1 MFVLINT
8 IVKTYRYAL
17 FCKGGKNMNKVKN
30 FARRADK
37 KLHSFRMMSVLILSI
52 LTISLVLF
60 GVMATT
66 AIKLHNISAEN
77 EYYSKAAES
86 HLSASFIDVE
96 AATASREKAN
106 AVYEKNEMARDAI
119 YNSDI
124 TVVRWFAGQ
133 NNFIRI
139 AVLGSLFGI
148 IIYLTR
154 ALVKVEKS
162 RKEMVRKYKKH
173 LLYLMREEK

>member
-1 MFVLINT
+1 
-8 IVKTYRYAL
+8 
-17 FCKGGKNMNKVKN
+17 MNKVKR

-37 KLHSFRMMSVLILSI
+37 KLHSFRMMSVLMLCILA
-52 LTISLVLF
+52 ISLALF

-86 HLSASFIDVE
+86 HISASLVDVE

-106 AVYEKNEMARDAI
+106 AVYEENEKSRDAI

-154 ALVKVEKS
+154 ALVKVEKT

>member
-1 MFVLINT
+1 MR
-8 IVKTYRYAL
+8 KYE
-17 FCKGGKNMNKVKN
+17 K

-37 KLHSFRMMSVLILSI
+37 KLHNLRMVSVLIFGI
-52 LTISLVLF
+52 LAVSLTFF
-60 GVMATT
+60 GLMATT
-66 AIKLHNISAEN
+66 AVRLHNISAEN
-77 EYYSKAAES
+77 KYYSQNAES

-106 AVYEKNEMARDAI
+106 AVYEENKMARDAI

-124 TVVRWFAGQ
+124 AVVRWYAGQ
-133 NNFIRI
+133 NDFIQI
-139 AVLGSLFGI
+139 AVLLTLSGI

-154 ALVKVEKS
+154 ELVKVEKS

>member
-1 MFVLINT
+1 
-8 IVKTYRYAL
+8 
-17 FCKGGKNMNKVKN
+17 MNKVKN

-86 HLSASFIDVE
+86 HISASLVDVE

-148 IIYLTR
+148 IAYLTIV
-154 ALVKVEKS
+154 LVKVEKT
-162 RKEMVRKYKKH
+162 RREMVRKFKKH

>member
-1 MFVLINT
+1 
-8 IVKTYRYAL
+8 
-17 FCKGGKNMNKVKN
+17 MNKVKN

-86 HLSASFIDVE
+86 HISASLVDVE

-106 AVYEKNEMARDAI
+106 AVYMENEMARDAI